1 MNLRFFSGRLAAV
14 LALTAYSLFSAGQVL
29 AQQPEDTD
37 QSYPKTYSSPQNG
50 SFLNPLNKLSPR
62 LKRLKLL
69 QEQGDSADGEQLKR
83 RPHLEGFQGGYGH
96 FFSNSNI
103 NAFTV
108 KHTASDQLFNNTVD
122 STEIDREIKLS
133 LNSQN
138 EDPNYDNGEDV
149 TSSLDTDDPND
160 SIFAGAPVHLIA
172 DKVTVTD
179 DSIKAEGSAS
189 IDVMGARML
198 CNYLVLDKITGKIT
212 AVGDC
217 IIYWNNNFV
226 AADWLTYDPNSQ
238 ITIMHNVTGQ
248 GHDFSSNENTV
259 DGDIFFWADTLQWT
273 KEKMVLT
280 DSTFTTCDNPTDEL
294 DYKFVS
300 KYVEIYPQDKLI
312 ASNTGIYFKNT
323 RLYTMPTMNVP
334 LDNKR
339 RAKNSVIP
347 QIGSNSV
354 DGWFARNTFD
364 YVFDNNNYG
373 EILLDYYSKTG
384 IGTGIRHYYSL
395 GDKGGGDF
403 YYYRL
408 NGDKINSRYDLN
420 SNIHYAFDDQ
430 TKISW
435 EFSSNRSE
443 TPGFTNE
450 SRINS
455 LFTFQHKDDRQDLR
469 FSQNYNTKGSD
480 TTNNTW
486 RSYYNLQ
493 LTPELST
500 TWKAEMSTIS
510 TAHRTADR
518 FHYQIGLRHTS
529 ELFDSDL
536 QIENTNGD
544 RNYSLN
550 RNPEFT
556 LRSHPI
562 FLGDVPLLTSV
573 SLGYVTESPSMYSTN
588 RYDFQL
594 QIPDQS
600 FEYDS
605 GRFLAG
611 AGFRQLFY
619 GNGQSMYSL
628 AARLGWMQELGDM
641 GTLRLDYNWLNPR
654 GETPLQ
660 YDYITGYEN
669 LTGGIE
675 FFKDD
680 VFNFSVVSGYNLRTD
695 QFQNVTPRLQFRPNK
710 DWLVGASCSYDP
722 SSHSWRNLDTNLR
735 TKLFDGLYASHWSV
749 YDLVNHRFTY
759 QDYQL
764 DYEAHDWVTSLVY
777 RSVQNELYFQF
788 SLKAFPMPD
797 VTIGPSYANEIIP
810 KNRRNAFVK

>member
-1 MNLRFFSGRLAAV
+1 MNLGASSGKYLA
-14 LALTAYSLFSAGQVL
+14 TAAAIVACSLVCAGQVS
-29 AQQPEDTD
+29 AQEPDHNETAPAPK
-37 QSYPKTYSSPQNG
+37 SYQSPQNG
-50 SFLNPLNKLSPR
+50 SFLNPFNTLLPR
-62 LKRLKLL
+62 LERLKDA
-69 QEQGDSADGEQLKR
+69 QQQTKR
-83 RPHLEGFQGGYGH
+83 SYDVKGFIGGYGR
-96 FFSNSNI
+96 FFAQSGH
-103 NAFTV
+103 NAFTSSQTSANNSSSYANYYGDYQNGSEAGNTLRV
-108 KHTASDQLFNNTVD
+108 SFNASDSDANEVD
-122 STEIDREIKLS
+122 GNISTEQAEF
-133 LNSQN
+133 N
-138 EDPNYDNGEDV
+138 
-149 TSSLDTDDPND
+149 T
-160 SIFAGAPVHLIA
+160 PVHLIA
-172 DKVTVTD
+172 DKVTVTE
-179 DSIKAEGSAS
+179 DSIKAEGNAS

-198 CNYLVLDKITGKIT
+198 CNYLVLDKTTGKVT
-212 AVGDC
+212 AVGEC
-217 IIYWNNNFV
+217 IVYWNNNFV

-238 ITIMHNVTGQ
+238 VTVMHNVTGQ
-248 GHDFSSNENTV
+248 GHDFSANENSNI
-259 DGDIFFWADTLQWT
+259 DGDVFFWADTLQWT
-273 KEKMVLT
+273 KEKMILT
-280 DSTFTTCDNPTDEL
+280 DSTFTTCDKPTDEL

-300 KYVEIYPQDKLI
+300 KYVEIYPNDKLV
-312 ASNTGIYFKNT
+312 ASNTAIYLKDK
-323 RLYTMPTMNVP
+323 RLYTMPTLNVP
-334 LDNKR
+334 LDNQR
-339 RAKNSVIP
+339 RAQNSIIP

-364 YVFDNNNYG
+364 YVFNNDNYG
-373 EILLDYYSKTG
+373 QILLDYYSKTG
-384 IGTGIRHYYSL
+384 IGTGIRHYYTL
-395 GDKGGGDF
+395 GEKGGGDF

-408 NGDKINSRYDLN
+408 NGDKINSRYDLS
-420 SNIHYAFDDQ
+420 SNVHYAFDDK
-430 TKISW
+430 TRVSW

-455 LFTFQHKDDRQDLR
+455 LFSFQHKDERQDLR
-469 FSQNYNTKGSD
+469 FSQNYNTKGSEN
-480 TTNNTW
+480 TNNTW
-486 RSYYNLQ
+486 RSYYSLQ

-529 ELFDSDL
+529 ELFDSEL
-536 QIENTNGD
+536 QVENTNGD

-562 FLGDVPLLTSV
+562 FIGDVPVLTSI
-573 SLGYVTESPSMYSTN
+573 SLGHVTESPSMYSTN
-588 RYDFQL
+588 RYDLRF

-628 AARLGWMQELGDM
+628 AARLGWMQELGDV

-660 YDYITGYEN
+660 YDHIVGYEN

-680 VFNFSVVSGYNLRTD
+680 VFNFSVVSGYNLKTD
-695 QFQNVTPRLQFRPNK
+695 QFQNVTPRLQFRPNNN
-710 DWLVGASCSYDP
+710 LLIGASCSYDP
-722 SSHSWRNLDTNLR
+722 RSHSWRNLDTNLR

-764 DYEAHDWVTSLVY
+764 DYEAHDWITSLVY

-797 VTIGPSYANEIIP
+797 VTIGPNYTNEIIP